1 MRTLIEGGQIVNEG
15 RCFEGSIV
23 IEDEKIIEIL
33 KKGQHPEAPVDK
45 TIDATGC
52 FVLPG
57 IIDTHVHFREPGM
70 TEKADI
76 DSESCAAAAGG
87 VTSYFEMPNTV
98 PQTTTLEALED
109 KFQRAA
115 KSSHVNYT
123 FFFGATNDNVALFD
137 KLDVHRIPGIK
148 LFMGSSTGNMLVDR
162 DDALNRIFQTAKL
175 PIMAHCEDTAIIN
188 KNMEEAKKAWGNDPQ
203 VSLHALIRSEEACL
217 TSTTKAV
224 ELAKKYKA
232 RLHVA
237 HISTA
242 DEL

>member
-87 VTSYFEMPNTV
+87 AVNPRQGSQVGHVGV
-98 PQTTTLEALED
+98 PCAHVL
-109 KFQRAA
+109 
-115 KSSHVNYT
+115 SHQLPVC
-123 FFFGATNDNVALFD
+123 A
-137 KLDVHRIPGIK
+137 
-148 LFMGSSTGNMLVDR
+148 GNQHPAYVLCG
-162 DDALNRIFQTAKL
+162 NR
-175 PIMAHCEDTAIIN
+175 
-188 KNMEEAKKAWGNDPQ
+188 
-203 VSLHALIRSEEACL
+203 RSEPRG
-217 TSTTKAV
+217 SFG
-224 ELAKKYKA
+224 
-232 RLHVA
+232 
-237 HISTA
+237 
-242 DEL
+242 